1 MKLSVVILNY
11 NVRYFLALC
20 LQSVQ
25 AALKDIPSEIIVID
39 NNSPDDSC
47 DMVRTNF
54 PDIKLIENKEN
65 VGFSKA
71 NNQAVAVAKGE
82 YICILNPD
90 VVVAENTFHNLINF
104 SKSKSDHGII
114 GCRLIDGS
122 GAFLPESK
130 RNFPTVFIAFDKLFG
145 TSQHYY
151 AKQIKELETMPVD
164 VLPGALMFLKR
175 SLYDNLGGFDED
187 FFMYGEDIDLSYRVQ
202 KLGLNNYYLGDTTII
217 HFKGESTVK
226 NRVQSKRFFHAM
238 KLFYQKHFNTNIV
251 LNALISLITSLA
263 PYFLIP
269 NQSKKHTP
277 KRIALM
283 KPLSIQKWLEIKD
296 IIAIESLDDL
306 PKNSHFDVL
315 FDAETTAFNSIIN
328 QIDSSKNKFIT
339 FKIHPKNSAYFVGSD
354 SSKQRGEVIHFEKS
368 QTRIYF

>member
-11 NVRYFLALC
+11 NVRYFLELC
-20 LQSVQ
+20 LQSVE
-25 AALKDIPSEIIVID
+25 AALKNIPSQIIVVD

-47 DMVRTNF
+47 FMVKANF
-54 PDIKLIENKEN
+54 PNVILIENKEN

-114 GCRLIDGS
+114 GCRLVDGS
-122 GAFLPESK
+122 GAYLPESK
-130 RNFPTVFIAFDKLFG
+130 RNFPTISIAFQKLFG
-145 TSQHYY
+145 IGKHYY
-151 AKQIKELETMPVD
+151 AHHVGPLENKPVD

-202 KLGLNNYYLGDTTII
+202 KLGLNNYYLGDTTVI
-217 HFKGESTVK
+217 HFKGESTEK
-226 NRVQSKRFFHAM
+226 NRVQSKRFFQAM
-238 KLFYQKHFNTNIV
+238 KLFYQKHLNTNIF
-251 LNALISLITSLA
+251 LNPFISLMTSLA
-263 PYFLIP
+263 PYFLIR
-269 NQSKKHTP
+269 NQSKKHIP
-277 KRIALM
+277 KRIAFM
-283 KPLSIQKWLEIKD
+283 KPLSHQKWLEMNNV
-296 IIAIESLDDL
+296 IAIESLDDL
-306 PKNSHFDVL
+306 PKNIHFDVF

-328 QIDSSKNKFIT
+328 QIDSVKNKFLT
-339 FKIHPKNSAYFVGSD
+339 FKIKPKNSTYFVGSD
-354 SSKQRGEVIHFEKS
+354 FSKQRGEVIHFDNIATK
-368 QTRIYF
+368 INF

>member
-25 AALKDIPSEIIVID
+25 AALKDIPSEIIVVD

-54 PDIKLIENKEN
+54 PDITLIENKEN
-65 VGFSKA
+65 IGFSKA

-104 SKSKSDHGII
+104 SKSKSNHGII

-122 GAFLPESK
+122 GVFLPESK
-130 RNFPTVFIAFDKLFG
+130 RNFPTVFIALDKFFG
-145 TSQHYY
+145 TSNHYY
-151 AKQIKELETMPVD
+151 AKQIKELETKPVD

-217 HFKGESTVK
+217 HFKGESTIK

-251 LNALISLITSLA
+251 LNALISSMTSLA
-263 PYFLIP
+263 PYFLIR
-269 NQSKKHTP
+269 NQSKKHIP

-283 KPLSIQKWLEIKD
+283 KPFSNQKWLEMKGVT
-296 IIAIESLDDL
+296 AIDAIDDL
-306 PKNSHFDVL
+306 PKNTHFDVL

-328 QIDSSKNKFIT
+328 QIDSVKNKFIT
-339 FKIHPKNSAYFVGSD
+339 FKIHPKNSPYCVGSD
-354 SSKQRGEVIHFEKS
+354 SSKQRGEVIHFDKS

>member
-20 LQSVQ
+20 LQSVE
-25 AALKDIPSEIIVID
+25 AALKDIPSEIIVVD
-39 NNSPDDSC
+39 NNSSDDSC
-47 DMVRTNF
+47 AMVRENF
-54 PDIKLIENKEN
+54 PELKLIENKEN
-65 VGFSKA
+65 IGFSKA

-122 GAFLPESK
+122 GVFLPESK
-130 RNFPTVFIAFDKLFG
+130 RNFPTISIAFQKLFG
-145 TSQHYY
+145 IGKHYY
-151 AKQIKELETMPVD
+151 AHHVSPLENKPVD

-187 FFMYGEDIDLSYRVQ
+187 FFMYGEDIDLSFRVQ
-202 KLGLNNYYLGDTTII
+202 KLGLNNYYLGNTTII
-217 HFKGESTVK
+217 HFKGESTAK

-238 KLFYQKHFNTNIV
+238 KLFHQKHFNTNVV
-251 LNALISLITSLA
+251 LNTLIGLITRLA
-263 PYFLIP
+263 PYFLIR
-269 NQSKKHTP
+269 NQSKKHTF
-277 KRIALM
+277 KKIALM
-283 KPLSIQKWLEIKD
+283 NPISNQKWLEIKD
-296 IIAIESLDDL
+296 VTAIDTLNDL
-306 PKNSHFDVL
+306 PKNNHFDVL
-315 FDAETTAFNSIIN
+315 FDTETTAFNSIIN
-328 QIDSSKNKFIT
+328 QIDSVRNKFIT
-339 FKIHPKNSAYFVGSD
+339 FKMRPKNSAYFVGSD
-354 SSKQRGEVIHFEKS
+354 SSKQRGEVLHFDKS

>member
-1 MKLSVVILNY
+1 M
-11 NVRYFLALC
+11 ALC

>member
-11 NVRYFLALC
+11 NVRYFLELC
-20 LQSVQ
+20 LQSVE

-47 DMVRTNF
+47 DMVRANF
-54 PDIKLIENKEN
+54 PEITLIENKEN

-151 AKQIKELETMPVD
+151 AKQIEELETMPVD

-217 HFKGESTVK
+217 HFKGESTAK
-226 NRVQSKRFFHAM
+226 NRVQSKRFFYAM
-238 KLFYQKHFNTNIV
+238 ELFYLKHLKTNIV
-251 LNALISLITSLA
+251 LDFLITSITSLA
-263 PYFLIP
+263 PYFLTR
-269 NQSKKHTP
+269 NQSKKHIP

-283 KPLSIQKWLEIKD
+283 KPISNQKWLEIKD
-296 IIAIESLDDL
+296 VIAIESLDDL

-328 QIDSSKNKFIT
+328 QINSLKNKFIT

-354 SSKQRGEVIHFEKS
+354 SSKQRGEVIHFDKS
-368 QTRIYF
+368 QTRINF

>member
-11 NVRYFLALC
+11 NVRYFLELC

-25 AALKDIPSEIIVID
+25 AALKDIPSEIIVVD
-39 NNSPDDSC
+39 NNSPDESC
-47 DMVRTNF
+47 AMIRANF
-54 PDIKLIENKEN
+54 PNIKLIENKEN

-104 SKSKSDHGII
+104 SKSKSNHGII

-122 GAFLPESK
+122 GVFLPESK
-130 RNFPTVFIAFDKLFG
+130 RNFPTVFIALDKFFG
-145 TSQHYY
+145 TSKHYY
-151 AKQIKELETMPVD
+151 AKQIKELETKPVD

-251 LNALISLITSLA
+251 LNALINLMTSLA
-263 PYFLIP
+263 PYFLIR

-277 KRIALM
+277 KRSVLM
-283 KPLSIQKWLEIKD
+283 KPLSNQKWLEIKD
-296 IIAIESLDDL
+296 VIAIESLDDL

-354 SSKQRGEVIHFEKS
+354 SSKQRGEVIHFDKF
-368 QTRIYF
+368 QTRINF